1 MTGWVDWNMAL
12 DTQGG
17 PTYINNFI
25 DSPILVNATAGE
37 FYKQPMYY
45 AIGHF
50 SKFIP
55 EGSVRIEAKSDANL
69 PLVALTRPEPDGK
82 TVLVILNK

>member
-1 MTGWVDWNMAL
+1 MDWNMAL
-12 DTQGG
+12 DLGGG
-17 PTYINNFI
+17 PSYIENFV
-25 DSPILVNATAGE
+25 DSSIIVNATGQE

-55 EGSVRIEAKSDANL
+55 RDSVRIYSSQCNSEVEV
-69 PLVALTRPEPDGK
+69 VAFKKPDGG
-82 TVLVILNK
+82 VVIVILNT